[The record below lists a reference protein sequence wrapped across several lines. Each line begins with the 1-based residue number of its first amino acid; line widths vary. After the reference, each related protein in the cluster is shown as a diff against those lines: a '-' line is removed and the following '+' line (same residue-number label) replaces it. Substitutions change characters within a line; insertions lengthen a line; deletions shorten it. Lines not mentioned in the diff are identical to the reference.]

1 MPPRGVGP
9 ISYKKMKRVVYS
21 IAIILTIAVCPAL
34 GAGEV
39 ETLQQWKAGETVS
52 AAEVEMFGETRCFEA
67 LEIPEDVWVR
77 MQGRTFKPNPHIGRE
92 DLRYLRL
99 LHWDY
104 DGRIHL
110 GEMVCNAAVAHELVD
125 IFRQLY
131 QARYPVGRMVLPD
144 VYGADDELQ
153 MRANNTSC
161 FCYRP
166 VSGTGKLSKHAY
178 GLAVDLN
185 TLYNPYVGTRGGRRF
200 VQPSTAEA
208 YTDRSKA
215 FRYKIDRDDL
225 AYRLFTSYGYTWGGS
240 WRSVK
245 DYQHFEKELSG
256 ATKPVCLG
264 DERFDVYVPLIEGR
278 RVALYSNH
286 TAMIGGRHLAD
297 LMVERGVDVAAIFSP
312 EHGFRGK
319 ADAGASVKDDVD
331 GKTGIPILSLYG
343 QGRKNRP
350 SDEDMQRFDVLLV
363 DIQDVGLRYY
373 TYYVTMCHLMDACAA
388 AGKEVIILDRPNPN
402 GHYVDGPLLD
412 MKLRSGV
419 GHLPI
424 PVVHG
429 MTLGEL
435 AQMAIGEKWLNEGN
449 ECRLTVVPCL
459 NYTHQTHYA
468 LPVAPSPNLPN
479 MQAVYLYPSLCPF
492 EGTVVSLGRGTD
504 KPFQLYGHPF
514 MKWRY
519 AFTFTPRS
527 VPGATRPPLLDQ
539 QCFGV
544 DLSALPYEKIWEG
557 QMNLSYVIDA
567 YRCLKAQGKAEG
579 FFTPFFDK
587 LLGQTYVREMIM
599 EGRSEAEI
607 RARWKQDVEQF
618 KARRKKYLLYP

>member
-1 MPPRGVGP
+1 MN
-9 ISYKKMKRVVYS
+9 RV
-21 IAIILTIAVCPAL
+21 ICTITILLTLANNLPLKAQ
-34 GAGEV
+34 ES
-39 ETLQQWKAGETVS
+39 ETLLHWKAGETVS
-52 AAEVEMFGETRCFEA
+52 AVEVERFGETRCFEA
-67 LEIPEDVWVR
+67 VEIPEHVWER
-77 MQGRTFKPNPHIGRE
+77 MQGKSYKPNSDIGRK

-110 GEMVCNAAVAHELVD
+110 GEMVCNAAIAHELVD

-131 QARYPVGRMVLPD
+131 QARYPIERMVLPD
-144 VYGADDELQ
+144 NYGADDERQ
-153 MRANNTSC
+153 MRDNNTSS

-166 VSGTGKLSKHAY
+166 ISGTKKLSKHAL

-185 TLYNPYVGTRGGRRF
+185 TLYNPYVGTRGGQSF
-200 VQPSTAEA
+200 VQPSTAQA
-208 YTDRSKA
+208 YVDRTKS
-215 FRYKIDRDDL
+215 FRYKIDKNDL
-225 AYRLFTSYGYTWGGS
+225 AYRLFTAYGYTWGGS
-240 WRSVK
+240 WQTSK
-245 DYQHFEKELSG
+245 DYQHFEKELSQ
-256 ATKPVCLG
+256 ATKPVVLG
-264 DERFDVYVPLIEGR
+264 DERFDVYLPLIRGKK
-278 RVALYSNH
+278 VALYSNH
-286 TAMIGGRHLAD
+286 TAIIKGRHLAD
-297 LMVERGVDVAAIFSP
+297 HLVERGISVTAILSP

-319 ADAGASVKDDVD
+319 ADAGASVADDVD
-331 GKTGIPILSLYG
+331 AQTGIPIFSLYG
-343 QGRKNRP
+343 QNHNNRP
-350 SDEDMQRFDVLLV
+350 SDEAMQRFDVLLV

-402 GHYVDGPLLD
+402 GHYVDGPVLD

-435 AQMAIGEKWLNEGN
+435 AQMAIAEKWLNEGN
-449 ECRLTVVPCL
+449 NCRLRVIPCL
-459 NYTHQTHYA
+459 NYTHQTHYV

-492 EGTVVSLGRGTD
+492 EGTVISLGRGTD
-504 KPFQLYGHPF
+504 KPFQLYGHPLMMGKYTF
-514 MKWRY
+514 S
-519 AFTFTPRS
+519 FTPRS
-527 VPGATRPPLLDQ
+527 VSGATRPPLLNQ

-544 DLSALPYEKIWEG
+544 DLSDLPYEKIWEG
-557 QMNLSYVIDA
+557 QMSLAYVIDA
-567 YRCLKAQGKAEG
+567 YRILKAQGKEAG

-587 LLGQTYVREMIM
+587 LLGQTYVREMIIA
-599 EGRSEAEI
+599 GRSETEI

-618 KARRKKYLLYP
+618 KAKRKKYLLY